1 MIDESFS
8 NSNENNKKNTD
19 HEIIDKTGVD
29 PIDETEE
36 VSPIEQTEEGLSK
49 ECPICAETVQAKA
62 KICRFCTH
70 EFETE
75 EVSPIEQTEEG
86 LLIKCP
92 HCAEYIKKEAIK
104 CKHCGERLKIS
115 ENQYEWTPLGF
126 MFDGLVDAFE
136 ENLVLQKMN
145 LEEQED
151 ESCLITEVA
160 IGGYSLLIY
169 QSKGMEGLE
178 YLESET
184 FPGITITLPL
194 LHQSSELS
202 RFKEL
207 DEYNLFSQEESATS
221 LLDDDYV
228 NFYMDLGSDTRQA
241 AILVSKIFVNCFG
254 VSKND
259 TVELTTDDFGQ
270 PATSPSTINTESI
283 QKDAFTMKPAADAN
297 KPIKIQKK
305 KKSKFTIFLWLLLG
319 AIIYLYFSGQ

>member
-8 NSNENNKKNTD
+8 NSNENNKKDTD

-75 EVSPIEQTEEG
+75 EVSPIDETEEG

-104 CKHCGERLKIS
+104 CKHCGESLETS
-115 ENQYEWTPLGF
+115 DGQYDQWTPGF

-136 ENLVLQKMN
+136 DN
-145 LEEQED
+145 LELQVEKDGSWLVTQ
-151 ESCLITEVA
+151 VG
-160 IGGYSLLIY
+160 IGGSSMQIV
-169 QSKGMEGLE
+169 QSKGHAPLVDP
-178 YLESET
+178 T
-184 FPGITITLPL
+184 FPGITVTLPL
-194 LHQSSELS
+194 EPRSVELS
-202 RFKEL
+202 RFKEF
-207 DEYNLFSQEESATS
+207 DEYNLFSQYE
-221 LLDDDYV
+221 DVDFVYFDI
-228 NFYMDLGSDTRQA
+228 DLGSDTERA
-241 AILVSKIFVNCFG
+241 AILVSKIFLNCFG
-254 VSKND
+254 VSKSD
-259 TVELTTDDFGQ
+259 PVESVNDDFSS

-283 QKDAFTMKPAADAN
+283 QNDAFTMKPAADAN

-305 KKSKFTIFLWLLLG
+305 KKSKFKIFLWLLLV
-319 AIIYLYFSGQ
+319 AIIYLYFSGQL